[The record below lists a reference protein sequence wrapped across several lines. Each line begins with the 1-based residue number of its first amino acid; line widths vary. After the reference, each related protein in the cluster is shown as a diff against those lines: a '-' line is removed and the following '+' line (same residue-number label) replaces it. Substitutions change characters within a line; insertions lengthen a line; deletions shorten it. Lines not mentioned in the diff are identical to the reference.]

1 MTFENGIIEQI
12 TISNIL
18 ETRAGFGLMENG
30 KSVYIPIGVM
40 VGSRAD
46 LGARM
51 WAKLIHNS
59 RDRGDTPY
67 MAVFMSADDP
77 SGPAGSSGEADQSQS
92 VLNALDDGYLTTH
105 EVAKEIGVDPHDA
118 NRLLN
123 MMFAQG
129 KLAKASVYGNATQR
143 RAAILLWAKDV
154 EAFVG

>member
-1 MTFENGIIEQI
+1 MAFDDSIIEQI

-18 ETRAGFGLMENG
+18 ETKAGFGLMGNG
-30 KSVYIPIGVM
+30 TSVYIPSGVM

-46 LGARM
+46 LGMRM
-51 WAKLIHNS
+51 WAKMIENS

-67 MAVFMSADDP
+67 MAVFMSAEDP
-77 SGPAGSSGEADQSQS
+77 REPAGKSGEVDQAQI
-92 VLNALDDGYLTTH
+92 VLDALEDGYLTTQ
-105 EVAKEIGVDPHDA
+105 EVAKELGVESQEA

-129 KLAKASVYGNATQR
+129 KVVKASVYGTASQR
-143 RAAILLWAKDV
+143 RATVLLWAKDV